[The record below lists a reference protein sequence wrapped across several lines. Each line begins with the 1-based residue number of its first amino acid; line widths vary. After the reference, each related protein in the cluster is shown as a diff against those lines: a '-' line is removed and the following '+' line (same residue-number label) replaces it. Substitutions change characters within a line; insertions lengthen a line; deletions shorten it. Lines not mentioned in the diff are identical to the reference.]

1 MKFKYSAV
9 VGAVLAVG
17 SASTFA
23 ATAAVVCPTY
33 KAGMTNQ
40 ENLDYVN
47 KCTPESVL
55 FIGGAST
62 MKGNI
67 FAGVVMNDIFDT
79 SKMAPIPVK
88 DSGSVSGKAGNVLAF
103 YGIGK
108 ASGKRV
114 FVVYNFNNGSAAGVS
129 QLLGKPAAD
138 SVTAEKT
145 AMKESDVV
153 YVGLDPKAKTANT
166 CTPASTVAADL
177 AATTNT
183 TVTCTTHA
191 PQQADIALSDVAPRE
206 LYKLYPSATG
216 KLSTLKGTPLFLQ
229 SFGVVVSPKLWDA
242 LAKKNIADGLLA
254 SSCFVEATAN
264 PVAAAYYKTTA
275 DCQPS
280 ISSADYASL
289 VTKAGSIKSLAALTG
304 DATLTD
310 KLVLARR
317 DDLSGTQASS
327 NIFFA
332 NLRCGA
338 DTGVK
343 ADVKGVPT
351 FTSKVDLAI
360 EAAGGNVS
368 GLPIISS
375 TDTYAGLTILAANVS
390 PDVKNAVADPAK
402 YAIGV
407 LNVGSGGTVAN
418 SDTDVKA
425 LGRFVKLDGVS
436 PNFPVGAGASTSA
449 DSRKNLAAGLYPFA
463 MTTYAVTTTAAV
475 DAKAKDTVKK
485 AMLDTLV
492 TGLQSSTK
500 QAALS
505 GIAYFDGSTTDAGKA
520 VQSAV
525 VRPNG
530 NNCSPLIKPAS

>member
-23 ATAAVVCPTY
+23 VTAAVSCPTY

-67 FAGVVMNDIFDT
+67 FAGTSVVMNDIFDT

-114 FVVYNFNNGSAAGVS
+114 FVVYNYNNGSAAGVS

-138 SVTAEKT
+138 SVTDDKT
-145 AMKESDVV
+145 KMVESDVV

-166 CTPASTVAADL
+166 CTPASTVSADL

-191 PQQADIALSDVAPRE
+191 PLQADIALSDVAPRE
-206 LYKLYPSATG
+206 LYKLYTSATG
-216 KLSTLKGTPLFLQ
+216 KLSTLKATPVFLQ
-229 SFGVVVSPKLWDA
+229 SFGVVVSPKLYDA
-242 LAKKNIADGLLA
+242 LAVKNVADGLLPA
-254 SSCFVEATAN
+254 SCVTGGAN
-264 PVAAAYYKTTA
+264 STSP

-304 DATLTD
+304 NSTLTD

-332 NLRCGA
+332 NLRCGG

-343 ADVKGVPT
+343 ANVKDVPT

-375 TDTYAGLTILAANVS
+375 TDTYSDLTILAASVS
-390 PDVKNAVADPAK
+390 GDVKNAVADPAK

-407 LNVGSGGTVAN
+407 LNVGSGATVAN
-418 SDTDVKA
+418 SDTTVSAK
-425 LGRFVKLDGVS
+425 GRFVKLDGVS
-436 PNFPVGAGASTSA
+436 PNYPVGAGASTSA

-492 TGLQSSTK
+492 IGLQSSTK